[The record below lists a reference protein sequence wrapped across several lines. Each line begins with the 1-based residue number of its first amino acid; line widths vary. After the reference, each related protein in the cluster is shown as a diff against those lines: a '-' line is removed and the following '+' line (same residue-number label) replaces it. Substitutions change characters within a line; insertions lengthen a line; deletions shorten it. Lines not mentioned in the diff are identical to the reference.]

1 MSKEN
6 KLQIIVRVKSRLFP
20 EKADYFNNLY
30 RMFTSGLFTYD
41 SVLAEVKN
49 G

>member
-1 MSKEN
+1 MSN
-6 KLQIIVRVKSRLFP
+6 LDKLSIIVRVKSRFFP
-20 EKADYFNNLY
+20 EEASYYQNLY

>member
-1 MSKEN
+1 MSKQD
-6 KLQIIVRVKSRLFP
+6 KLSIIVRVKSRLFP
-20 EKADYFNNLY
+20 EKAGYYHNLY